1 MQLTPKQKM
10 LIYKD
15 LETSISLGILKALD
29 LFNQEMSKLSDEKKK
44 EILVSVRTDIN
55 EYTKNIIPSLLEEK
69 KQEFERALSS
79 MKPEPVEKESSK
91 EDDEEDE
98 TEDETMSQEE
108 IKAFINQCMPT
119 HEKIVELLKPHIPA
133 PIPGLKGEDSMIPG
147 PKGDS
152 IKGDPGENGSP
163 DTPDQIVEKLN
174 TTEESVNMSVVKG
187 LSNVI
192 KSLRVAIQDKRKGG
206 GGKAGGGMGAILHEQ
221 FSTSSA
227 TTTVST
233 ASKIAGM
240 GTALWLFYN
249 GQQLMK
255 GTHFTVG
262 SDQKT
267 ITFIIALQDST
278 NVSITYIRT

>member
-44 EILVSVRTDIN
+44 EIFVSVRSDIN
-55 EYTKNIIPSLLEEK
+55 EYTKNIIPSILAEK
-69 KQEFERALSS
+69 KQEFESALSA
-79 MKPEPVEKESSK
+79 MKPEPVDTKSEKE
-91 EDDEEDE
+91 DEEDD
-98 TEDETMSQEE
+98 TEDETMSQDQ
-108 IKAFINQCMPT
+108 IKAFITQCMPT
-119 HEKIVELLKPHIPA
+119 HEQIVELLKPHIPA
-133 PIPGLKGEDSMIPG
+133 PIPGPKGEDSFVPG

-152 IKGDPGENGSP
+152 VKGDPGENGSP
-163 DTPDQIVEKLN
+163 DTPDQIAEKLN
-174 TTEESVNMSVVKG
+174 TTKESVSMSVIKD
-187 LSNVI
+187 LNNVI
-192 KSLRVAIQDKRKGG
+192 KSLREAIRDKRKGG
-206 GGKAGGGMGAILHEQ
+206 GGKAGGGMGTILHEQ

-267 ITFIIALQDST
+267 ITFLITLQDST